1 MSKSNFYNDLTRLK
15 RIHPFIIQKDK
26 DLYKNHLKAQLKSS
40 SNKKILFLKSNL
52 SKNININALIP
63 PKLNKENKF
72 TNTSYSSYSTSN
84 YKNINISNKNQHN
97 NVFNSYNNFKNF
109 PNIKTN
115 IFTEEYNSKE
125 SYMKSIIHRN
135 SCNNLNFKNNKI
147 KINKSTNISPNFN
160 FIETNKDIKDIIEN
174 KVIYTEKNEKVNI
187 NNRNISI
194 NKKLKSLMP
203 RNKKFPFQS
212 YFYQNNKNNI
222 KNNEKVRLDFLN
234 KVKFNNPKISDNI
247 MQYNFFYRTI
257 YNNKKKYSKNKRKKD
272 EIYDSL
278 DDNSI
283 WNEYTKIERQK
294 SESQIKEKKKLKE
307 DMIRMIKL
315 FKNSYSYKKY
325 KNIKKN
331 KKEKYLDFLD
341 DQYLA
346 LRANIIKNNLQK
358 DRGGKQNLRLVYNPL
373 DK

>member
-1 MSKSNFYNDLTRLK
+1 MSKSNLNNDLTRLQ
-15 RIHPFIIQKDK
+15 RIHPFIIKKDK
-26 DLYKNHLKAQLKSS
+26 DLYKNYLKAQLKSS
-40 SNKKILFLKSNL
+40 SKKKIVFLKSNL
-52 SKNININALIP
+52 SKNINIKELIS
-63 PKLNKENKF
+63 PKLNKQNKF
-72 TNTSYSSYSTSN
+72 TNTFYSSDSSTN
-84 YKNINISNKNQHN
+84 FKNINISNKNQDN

-109 PNIKTN
+109 PNIKSN

-160 FIETNKDIKDIIEN
+160 FIETNKDIKDIKEN
-174 KVIYTEKNEKVNI
+174 KVIYTEKSEKVIVN
-187 NNRNISI
+187 NNRNRSI
-194 NKKLKSLMP
+194 DKKLKKLIP

-212 YFYQNNKNNI
+212 YFYQNNNNN

-234 KVKFNNPKISDNI
+234 KVKFSNPKISDNI

-315 FKNSYSYKKY
+315 FKNNYSYKKY

-358 DRGGKQNLRLVYNPL
+358 DRGGKQNLRLEYNPL